1 MGSASGA
8 VSLVT
13 LREDLAVSD
22 AESEAMDILFCRAEE
37 SDAAE

>member
-1 MGSASGA
+1 MGGESGA

-22 AESEAMDILFCRAEE
+22 AESEAMDSLFCPTEE
-37 SDAAE
+37 SAAE